1 MNDEQLRNR
10 ISKSD
15 PAANTPVLSESVVVE
30 ATMKSRKSPIGFRA
44 ARFSLVG
51 AAAAVLAIGLALP
64 GALAPQPLFTLSSGQ
79 QGAPTAMSGRA
90 ESADASVKMIWPG
103 WIQYNHIADGL
114 SDQGG
119 RGIVY
124 EVRKVGDP
132 LELLKKISQVFGIT
146 GEAKEDEW
154 SSKEFPSYSI
164 QGENFYVSVY
174 WSGAGYWNFGRWTNQ
189 PICTEP
195 APKEGDEGSDDR
207 ERCPAPQP
215 NPQLI
220 PSEARLVSEAIATF
234 AKFDINISRDQLEI
248 YRDDWGASV
257 TVSNSYKGQPLP
269 IDFYIG
275 WGMDGKISYVSAAS
289 FEIVE
294 RGEFG
299 TVSPM
304 QAVDRIKDGR
314 WYGGVSSKYY
324 SQYNRP
330 ISAMTKDASAG
341 VSEGS
346 IGAAVEP
353 VEGAEPAEPEPME
366 PKIVDLK
373 VNKSQSVLMSV
384 YDSSG
389 NMWLVPGYLLFN
401 DQGWFDSIISLV
413 EGVIQLP
420 EPYTIM
426 PIEEDSGK

>member
-1 MNDEQLRNR
+1 MNDEELRNR
-10 ISKSD
+10 ITKSD
-15 PAANTPVLSESVVVE
+15 PAANSPVLSESVVVA
-30 ATMKSRKSPIGFRA
+30 ATLKKRKSPIGYKA
-44 ARFSLVG
+44 ARFSLAG
-51 AAAAVLAIGLALP
+51 AAAAVLAVGLTLP
-64 GALAPQPLFTLSSGQ
+64 GALTPQPLFTLSSGQ

-90 ESADASVKMIWPG
+90 ESSDAAVKMIWPG
-103 WIQYNHIADGL
+103 WIQYNYIAEGL
-114 SDQGG
+114 SEEGG

-132 LELLKKISQVFGIT
+132 LELLKKIAEVFGVT

-154 SSKEFPSYSI
+154 SSREYPSYSI

-189 PICTEP
+189 AICVEP
-195 APKEGDEGSDDR
+195 APAEGEGSDNQ
-207 ERCPAPQP
+207 ERCPAPKP
-215 NPQLI
+215 TPELI
-220 PSEARLVSEAIATF
+220 PSEAELVAETISTF
-234 AKFDINISRDQLEI
+234 AKFNISVTREQLDI
-248 YRDDWGASV
+248 YRDDWGAYV
-257 TVSNSYKGQPLP
+257 TVSNSFNNQPLP
-269 IDFYIG
+269 IDYYIS
-275 WGMDGKISYVSAAS
+275 WGMDGKIAYVSAAS
-289 FEIVE
+289 YEIVE

-299 TVSPM
+299 TVSPK

-324 SQYNRP
+324 SQYSRP

-346 IGAAVEP
+346 VGTEDQPVEP
-353 VEGAEPAEPEPME
+353 IEPDQPIEPQ
-366 PKIVDLK
+366 IVDLK
-373 VNKSQSVLMSV
+373 INKSESVLMSV
-384 YDSSG
+384 YDSQG

-420 EPYTIM
+420 EPYNVM
-426 PIEEDSGK
+426 PVEEETGK